1 MINLLLN
8 RKTFHLKR
16 TTAVSKFL
24 LVFASIFYSCGSFSN
39 QMSEKEKSVEN
50 YTPNYLIDFKENSF
64 KISIEAF
71 GNHFGGI
78 LVAKRLAENHYRFAI
93 INEFGGKLMD
103 FEIQHRKL
111 KLNYAIDELDRKIIL
126 NLLEKDFALLFSEK
140 NLIEKEFDFNEST
153 VLKSSD
159 FVQNKDLYYYLND
172 LKLGSILLAKN
183 KEKVRVNILNTEQ
196 SFPQVEILHGK
207 IPIKIYL
214 HLLENE

>member
-1 MINLLLN
+1 M
-8 RKTFHLKR
+8 

-39 QMSEKEKSVEN
+39 QMLEKEKSVEN
-50 YTPNYLIDFKENSF
+50 YTPDYLIDFKENSF

-71 GNHFGGI
+71 DNHFGGI
-78 LVAKRLAENHYRFAI
+78 LVAKRMAENHYRFAI
-93 INEFGGKLMD
+93 MNEFGGKLMD
-103 FEIQHRKL
+103 FEMQNRKL

-140 NLIEKEFDFNEST
+140 SLIGKEFDFNESI
-153 VLKSSD
+153 VLKSPD
-159 FVQNKDLYYYLND
+159 FIQNKDLYYYLND

-214 HLLENE
+214 HLLGNE